1 MRVYLSGPMTGYPLH
16 NYPAFREA
24 REQLRAEGFDVL
36 CPAEAGVV
44 EGWSW
49 ADYLRR
55 DLAMV
60 LQAEAIV
67 LLRGWAGSKGALLE
81 HHVGRELGLPS
92 CFYGDHHHLKEHRP

>member
-55 DLAMV
+55 DLVMV
-60 LQAEAIV
+60 LQADAVIV
-67 LLRGWAGSKGALLE
+67 LRGWAGSKGALLE
-81 HHVGRELGLPS
+81 THVARELGLPIR
-92 CFYGDHHHLKEHRP
+92 FFGDHHDLQESTP